1 MVGSWPDRRHDLD
14 LYDLLPNPNKFD
26 ECDPDL
32 MLNTPCSEY
41 YSVRSFNKMLVNSDA
56 KSFSILHCN
65 IRSLSKNLNLLEE
78 LLCSLDS
85 KLDILGITETKLGE
99 KSISNV
105 NIKGYNFFH
114 TDSPTNAGGAAL
126 YIANNLKA
134 VPRPDIKFDVALV
147 ESCWAEID
155 AGEGKKKI
163 IIGCIYKHPT
173 CNLEQFRNQLND
185 IIKTINPNRHE
196 IYIFGDMNINFLK
209 FNEHAQT
216 EEFLDMVYANNI
228 LPIIT
233 KPTSPTPYFTLLEI
247 LKLENIFKL
256 KIGALVHRIQYQ
268 KTDKPHVLYDL
279 VQPALAV
286 HNYNTRYATNQNPC
300 RPFSRTNYGLARFSV
315 VASQTWEATPTKI
328 KCLPLNSFKKEYK
341 LFLLDSQAS

>member
-126 YIANNLKA
+126 YIGNILKA
-134 VPRPDIKFDVALV
+134 VPRPDIKFDVELV

-155 AGEGKKKI
+155 AGEGKRKI
-163 IIGCIYKHPT
+163 IIGCI
-173 CNLEQFRNQLND
+173 
-185 IIKTINPNRHE
+185 
-196 IYIFGDMNINFLK
+196 
-209 FNEHAQT
+209 
-216 EEFLDMVYANNI
+216 
-228 LPIIT
+228 
-233 KPTSPTPYFTLLEI
+233 
-247 LKLENIFKL
+247 
-256 KIGALVHRIQYQ
+256 
-268 KTDKPHVLYDL
+268 
-279 VQPALAV
+279 
-286 HNYNTRYATNQNPC
+286 
-300 RPFSRTNYGLARFSV
+300 
-315 VASQTWEATPTKI
+315 
-328 KCLPLNSFKKEYK
+328 
-341 LFLLDSQAS
+341 